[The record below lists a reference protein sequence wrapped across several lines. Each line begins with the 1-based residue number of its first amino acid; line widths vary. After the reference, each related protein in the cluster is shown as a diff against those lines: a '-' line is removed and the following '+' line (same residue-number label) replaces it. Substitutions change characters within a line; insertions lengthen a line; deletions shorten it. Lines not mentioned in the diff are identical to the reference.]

1 MDLERS
7 PMIKAVFFDMDGT
20 IADSEK
26 ILWKVTGDFMA
37 KRNIILATSEEKL
50 FYGLIWK
57 ESIKIILESRGIE
70 YKQSIKNTLKER
82 YVRTLRKEVTP
93 VPHVLDLL
101 GKIKGEFK
109 IGLATNSRIREVEI
123 IFDRL
128 NLAPYFDL
136 RLSRNDIKKVKPD
149 PEIYLLGA
157 NIFNVRPSE
166 CVVFE
171 DSIAGVTAAKSAGMN
186 CIAITNTYAAKDL
199 GIADAVIGSYK
210 EIDLETIKRFGKS

>member
-1 MDLERS
+1 
-7 PMIKAVFFDMDGT
+7 MIKAVFFDMDGT

-26 ILWKVTGDFMA
+26 IVWKVTRDFMA
-37 KRNIILATSEEKL
+37 KRDIVITPQEEKL

-57 ESIKIILESRGIE
+57 ESIKIILESRGLE

-82 YVRTLRKEVTP
+82 YVRNLRKEVAS
-93 VPHVLDLL
+93 VPYVHELL
-101 GKIKGEFK
+101 ERIKGNFK

-123 IFDRL
+123 IFEKL

-136 RLSRNDIKKVKPD
+136 RLSRNNIKKVKPD

-157 NIFNVRPSE
+157 NIFNVKPSE

-199 GIADAVIGSYK
+199 AIADAVIDSYR
-210 EIDLETIKRFGKS
+210 EVDLEMIKRFGKS

>member
-1 MDLERS
+1 MYLERS
-7 PMIKAVFFDMDGT
+7 SMIKAVFFDMDGT

-26 ILWKVTGDFMA
+26 ILWKVTRDFMA
-37 KRNIILATSEEKL
+37 KRNIILASSEEKL

-82 YVRTLRKEVTP
+82 YVRNLRKEVVP
-93 VPHVLDLL
+93 VPYIYDLL
-101 GKIKGEFK
+101 EMIKGNFK
-109 IGLATNSRIREVEI
+109 IGLATNSRVREVDI
-123 IFDRL
+123 IFEKL

-136 RLSRNDIKKVKPD
+136 KLSRDNIKKVKPD

-157 NIFNVRPSE
+157 SIFNVKPSE

-171 DSIAGVTAAKSAGMN
+171 DTIAGVTAAKSAGMN

-199 GIADAVIGSYK
+199 GIADLVIDSYRGV
-210 EIDLETIKRFGKS
+210 DLEMIKRFGKS

>member
-1 MDLERS
+1 
-7 PMIKAVFFDMDGT
+7 MIKAVFFDMDGT

>member
-1 MDLERS
+1 
-7 PMIKAVFFDMDGT
+7 MIKAVFFDMDGT

-26 ILWKVTGDFMA
+26 ILWKVTRDFMA
-37 KRNIILATSEEKL
+37 KRNIILALSEEKL

-82 YVRTLRKEVTP
+82 YVRNLRKEVVP
-93 VPHVLDLL
+93 VPYIHDLL
-101 GKIKGEFK
+101 ERVKGNFK

-123 IFDRL
+123 IFDKL

-136 RLSRNDIKKVKPD
+136 SLSRDNIKKVKPD

-157 NIFNVRPSE
+157 SIFNVEPSE

-171 DSIAGVTAAKSAGMN
+171 DSVAGVTAAKSAGMN
-186 CIAITNTYAAKDL
+186 CIAITNTYTAKDL
-199 GIADAVIGSYK
+199 SIADVVIDSYK
-210 EIDLETIKRFGKS
+210 EIGPEMIRRFGKS